1 MSNNSLSKILSVNL
15 SDVIR
20 GSCASLTE
28 IESYFKTFDQNNI
41 SEAFDATKNKQKVI
55 TANEWSAFTEK
66 FYNLQVES
74 QSGFKNLII
83 YLGEERKKNELIGKP
98 TSESLDFFYL
108 KSAIKK
114 YNEKKYSSAYDLF
127 RHLTSKGAVDRTGE
141 EAIQI
146 FSISMYYIALCYLNK
161 NDEYAALGVPQFLER
176 CNKYSD
182 ALKVYGLLDS
192 ETKCSTSPPFIFWP
206 EVSFGF

>member
-1 MSNNSLSKILSVNL
+1 MSTNYVLEYFERTLNRIQTEVYNNTQDHIFFAEALAEERLKW
-15 SDVIR
+15 
-20 GSCASLTE
+20 
-28 IESYFKTFDQNNI
+28 FKNI
-41 SEAFDATKNKQKVI
+41 
-55 TANEWSAFTEK
+55 TEK

-74 QSGFKNLII
+74 QSGFKNLIK

-98 TSESLDFFYL
+98 TGESLDFFYL

-114 YNEKKYSSAYDLF
+114 YNEKKYSSAYNLF
-127 RHLTSKGAVDRTGE
+127 RHLTSKGAVNRTGE

-146 FSISMYYIALCYLNK
+146 FSISMYYIALYYLNE

-182 ALKVYGLLDS
+182 ALKVYGLLVS
-192 ETKCSTSPPFIFWP
+192 ETKVAEIKKEASIKIN
-206 EVSFGF
+206 ELENLIRKK